1 MNRDEIDQLLAD
13 ELGGELDP
21 SRRERLDGLLANDPD
36 LALEV
41 SGLRR
46 ALAAMR
52 SLDAPGDLGPASG
65 RRSGAEPDAAR
76 RRRRFAVMRYAAV
89 IVLSFLVGFGTR
101 GPRPGGNDADP
112 TRGASP
118 SSGATGGR
126 RPSTDLELRF
136 ADAYQDHPSHSSLAR
151 SLIAVAHLTRPDEGR

>member
-1 MNRDEIDQLLAD
+1 MNHDEIDQLLAD

-65 RRSGAEPDAAR
+65 RRSRAEPDAAR
-76 RRRRFAVMRYAAV
+76 RQRRFAVMRYAAV

-101 GPRPGGNDADP
+101 GPRPSGSP
-112 TRGASP
+112 GASSP
-118 SSGATGGR
+118 PVEVTGER
-126 RPSTDLELRF
+126 RPGSDWERRF
-136 ADAYQDHPSHSSLAR
+136 AAAYQDHPSHSSLAR
-151 SLIAVAHLTRPDEGR
+151 SLIAVAHLTRPRESREE